1 MNTLLQTTLALLI
14 GSVITV
20 NGITAHVDD
29 ITASAKSAV
38 NGANVHQM
46 ATALELYYSDHNS
59 YPAVSGGEELVNTLE
74 HDGYIMNRP
83 LDASVFAYSAKDNG
97 QNYSLKLN

>member
-20 NGITAHVDD
+20 NGITANVDD

-38 NGANVHQM
+38 NGANVHQI
-46 ATALELYYSDHNS
+46 ATVLELYYSDHNA
-59 YPAVSGGEELVNTLE
+59 YPAVNGGEELVNLLE
-74 HDGYIMNRP
+74 QDGYIMNRP
-83 LDASVFAYSAKDNG
+83 LDASVFAYEVKDSG